1 MTSFFFFQAADGRR
15 DPLVTGVQTCA
26 LPMFLFLFG
35 VFFLYGYM
43 DDQARKEKA
52 RAEKAEATE
61 SLKRQLVSALA
72 HDIKNPLG
80 SIMGYAETLT
90 TRFEERPADSESLE
104 ALQRIQDSAQRIVK
118 LVTGFLDASKVEA
131 GKMELQLETFHV
143 AEMLNQVADTARP
156 LDQKNGNTFAVSR
169 PDSLGEMH
177 SDLSKVRQI
186 LLNLLSNASKF
197 TSDGTVTLEV
207 ESDGRGQGASMVFRV
222 SDSGIGMT
230 PEQMDKLFEA
240 FTQAETST
248 SAR

>member
-1 MTSFFFFQAADGRR
+1 
-15 DPLVTGVQTCA
+15 
-26 LPMFLFLFG
+26 
-35 VFFLYGYM
+35 
-43 DDQARKEKA
+43 
-52 RAEKAEATE
+52 
-61 SLKRQLVSALA
+61 
-72 HDIKNPLG
+72 
-80 SIMGYAETLT
+80 
-90 TRFEERPADSESLE
+90 
-104 ALQRIQDSAQRIVK
+104 
-118 LVTGFLDASKVEA
+118 
-131 GKMELQLETFHV
+131 MELHLETFDI
-143 AEMLNQVADTARP
+143 AEMLNEVVDTARP
-156 LDQKNGNTFAVSR
+156 LVEKNGNTFAVSR

-248 SAR
+248 SATYGGTGLGLAITRRFCYLMRGDVQVESHPGAGSTFTIRLPRQVQAKSTSTPEA